1 MIKILFVCLGN
12 ICRSPSAEG
21 VFRYQT
27 NKLQNKNAGS
37 QNLYIDSAGTAGFH
51 VSSPPDKRAQI
62 TALKY
67 GVNISNL
74 RARKLSSIDFENF
87 DYLLAM
93 DNSNLEVMK
102 NNCPLNNQ
110 NKLHLFMS
118 FSENNFGVT
127 DVPDPYYGDI
137 EDFEKSY
144 NIITCTSHGFLKF
157 LINKYNL

>member
-1 MIKILFVCLGN
+1 
-12 ICRSPSAEG
+12 
-21 VFRYQT
+21 
-27 NKLQNKNAGS
+27 
-37 QNLYIDSAGTAGFH
+37 
-51 VSSPPDKRAQI
+51 
-62 TALKY
+62 
-67 GVNISNL
+67 
-74 RARKLSSIDFENF
+74 
-87 DYLLAM
+87 M

-144 NIITCTSHGFLKF
+144 KIITSASYGFLKF